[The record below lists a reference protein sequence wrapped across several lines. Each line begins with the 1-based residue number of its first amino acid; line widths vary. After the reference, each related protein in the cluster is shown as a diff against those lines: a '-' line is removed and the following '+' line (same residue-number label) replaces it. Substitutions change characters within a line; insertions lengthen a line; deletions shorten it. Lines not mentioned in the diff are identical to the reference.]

1 MQGTVRSAMEVYQEA
16 IAYTMENAG
25 NRGQKSADA
34 MCAKKFV
41 ELLGLET
48 LKLANRHGNIKPR
61 EVKKYFGI
69 EE

>member
-1 MQGTVRSAMEVYQEA
+1 MQGTVRSAIEVYQEA
-16 IAYTMENAG
+16 ILYTMENAG
-25 NRGQKSADA
+25 SRGQKAADA
-34 MCAKKFV
+34 MCANKFV

-69 EE
+69 KE